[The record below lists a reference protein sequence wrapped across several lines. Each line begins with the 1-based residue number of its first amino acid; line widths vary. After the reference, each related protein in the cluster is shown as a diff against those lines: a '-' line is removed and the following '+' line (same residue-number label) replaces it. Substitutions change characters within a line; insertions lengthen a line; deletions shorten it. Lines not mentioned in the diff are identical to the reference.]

1 MQHTLKIGVGKE
13 TPSDGDRSPADS
25 IVRCRK
31 VDIRERLLRFL
42 LGEKRRL
49 TILVPHRSPTNKK
62 RSSLH
67 LRFLVRTKITRK
79 RGWSKCQKKKP
90 NQKASHF

>member
-1 MQHTLKIGVGKE
+1 MNHTLKISVGKE
-13 TPSDGDRSPADS
+13 TPPDGG

-49 TILVPHRSPTNKK
+49 TILVPGDSVK
-62 RSSLH
+62 SLSI
-67 LRFLVRTKITRK
+67 REIAE
-79 RGWSKCQKKKP
+79 GEIYG
-90 NQKASHF
+90 